1 MTMFHNFKT
10 TATCLVA
17 ALVLAA
23 PAAFAQTQEE
33 IPSQVALTLQQAQEM
48 AMQRN
53 ITIQNASLDI
63 KKAEAD
69 KWQAIATMLP
79 QVKASGDYS
88 NYFGYEIPISE
99 QMKFAMPQYISMAV
113 TSSVAFSGVMVVSSQ
128 IAGISQK
135 MSDITLRKTQKEVCD
150 QVKVLYYSALVTD
163 QSIKLLEENLESMNK
178 LYNYTL
184 SSVTVGVSES
194 TDADQ
199 ILVQVRG
206 MENSIASTKRSLEV
220 IYNSMRIMLNINE
233 NTEIVLLQ
241 GIDNLLNQESLQELL
256 QTPFE
261 MENNYDY
268 QLLKKSLELTKKQL
282 SMAGWAN
289 GPTFSFYHQ
298 YNAKKYLEESKMK
311 MDMTPPN
318 MIGATLSI
326 PIFTS
331 LKNTK
336 AYQSAKISLK
346 KQQNV
351 MANTELSLRV
361 QHRQLVFNLK
371 STMEKYETQRQSV
384 EVAKRVYDNIAKKY
398 EFGVASSMEL
408 TNSGTNYVSAQANY
422 VSALL
427 EMVQAQIN
435 LEQLLNK

>member
-1 MTMFHNFKT
+1 MFQNFTKQ
-10 TATCLVA
+10 AICLIAVA
-17 ALVLAA
+17 ALTA
-23 PAAFAQTQEE
+23 PAAFAQEEE
-33 IPSQVALTLQQAQEM
+33 IPAQVALTLQQAQEM

-53 ITIQNASLDI
+53 TTIQNASLDI
-63 KKAEAD
+63 KKSEAD

-79 QVKASGDYS
+79 QVKASAEYG

-99 QMKFAMPQYISMAV
+99 QMKFAMPQYVTGAI
-113 TSSVAFSGVMVVSSQ
+113 TSSVAFNGVMVVSAQ
-128 IAGISQK
+128 IADISKK
-135 MSDITLRKTQKEVCD
+135 MSEISMKQTTKEVCD
-150 QVKVLYYSALVTD
+150 RVKVLYYTALVTD
-163 QSIKLLEENLESMNK
+163 QSVKLLQENLESMNK

-184 SSVTVGVSES
+184 SSVNVGVAEA

-199 ILVQVRG
+199 LLVQVRS
-206 MENSIASTKRSLEV
+206 MENAVASTRRTLEV

-233 NTEIVLLQ
+233 KTEIVLLQ
-241 GIDNLLNQESLQELL
+241 GIDNLLNNESLQELL
-256 QTPFE
+256 DEPFII
-261 MENNYDY
+261 ENNFDF

-289 GPTFSFYHQ
+289 SPTLSFYHQ
-298 YNAKKYLEESKMK
+298 MNAKKYLEESKMK

-318 MIGATLSI
+318 MIGGTLSI

-346 KQQNV
+346 KQQNLYD
-351 MANTELSLRV
+351 NTTLSLRV
-361 QHRQLVFNLK
+361 QHRQLVYNLK

-384 EVAKRVYDNIAKKY
+384 EVAKRVFDNISKKY
-398 EFGVASSMEL
+398 EFGVASSMDV
-408 TNSGTNYVSAQANY
+408 TNSGTNYVSAQSNY

-427 EMVQAQIN
+427 EMVEAQIN